1 MPPILTARQVLS
13 VLIRDIQVLLNA
25 VLLCGEEKLDDDV
38 SSGFGADLMSDVLAF
53 TDSDTLLLT
62 GLCNLQTIRT
72 ADMLDISHIVFVR
85 GKCPDDAML
94 QLARE
99 RGICVLATHYTMFK
113 SCGLLFSA
121 GLRGGGRDE

>member
-1 MPPILTARQVLS
+1 M
-13 VLIRDIQVLLNA
+13 LIRDIRALLGA
-25 VLLCGEEKLDDDV
+25 ALRCGESRLDDEV
-38 SSGFGADLMSDVLAF
+38 TSGFGADLMSDVLAF
-53 TDSDTLLLT
+53 TGSDTLLLT